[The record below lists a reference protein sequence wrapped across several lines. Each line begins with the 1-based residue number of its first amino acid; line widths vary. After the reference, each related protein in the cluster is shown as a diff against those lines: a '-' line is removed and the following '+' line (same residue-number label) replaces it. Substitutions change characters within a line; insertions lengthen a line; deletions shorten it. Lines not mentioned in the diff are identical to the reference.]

1 MICSH
6 VLAMSHIL
14 SIPAFA
20 PGALSRF
27 IAEPSPV
34 PSDLLIPAPPRARRA
49 VAARREPAWREAMRW
64 SLIGLTASWAAGEVA
79 LAMLGA

>member
-1 MICSH
+1 MP
-6 VLAMSHIL
+6 AMSHIL
-14 SIPAFA
+14 AIPAFA

-27 IAEPSPV
+27 IAGASPV
-34 PSDLLIPAPPRARRA
+34 PSDLLIPPPPRARRIA
-49 VAARREPAWREAMRW
+49 TDRREPAWREAMRW